1 MNRPILAYF
10 VSLTAL
16 ACAAGCR
23 PSSDGVVADTPAK
36 TEIAAAAIASSPPAT
51 TPQAYPKPPRDV
63 IRQRLTPLQFEVT
76 QEDATEPAFD
86 NAFWNNHAAGIYVD
100 IVTGEPLFSS
110 LDKFESG
117 TGWPSFTRPIENGH
131 IVEKTDSTMG
141 MTRTEV
147 RSASGDSH
155 LGHLFDDGPAPTGLR
170 YCTDSAALRFI
181 PVARLDAEGYG
192 AYKARFEGGSAV
204 SMPPPAATNN
214 ACVTP
219 PPGEHAGCSAT
230 LDTAIVAGDGRDAT
244 VLSREPG
251 ILQVDRGTTHGA
263 SALRVT
269 YDPKKITYA
278 HVLDAW
284 ARGPAASAKTAKALV
299 IAVTPEQRAAAD
311 AWKARPTATL
321 PATLD
326 IETGAPADF
335 TPSAK

>member
-16 ACAAGCR
+16 AFAAGCR
-23 PSSDGVVADTPAK
+23 PSSDGVVADAPAK
-36 TEIAAAAIASSPPAT
+36 METAAAALGSGPPAT
-51 TPQAYPKPPRDV
+51 TPQAYPKPSRDV
-63 IRQRLTPLQFEVT
+63 IRQKLTPLQFEVT
-76 QEDATEPAFD
+76 QKDATEPAFD
-86 NAFWNNHAAGIYVD
+86 NAYWNNHAAGIYVD

-117 TGWPSFTRPIENGH
+117 TGWPSFTRPIESGH
-131 IVEKTDSTMG
+131 IVSKTDSTFG
-141 MTRTEV
+141 MARTEV

-181 PVARLDAEGYG
+181 PEARLDAEGYG
-192 AYKARFEGGSAV
+192 AYKARFEGGSNA
-204 SMPPPAATNN
+204 STPPPAATNN

-219 PPGEHAGCSAT
+219 PPGENAGCSAT
-230 LDTAIVAGDGRDAT
+230 LETAIVAGDERDAAA
-244 VLSREPG
+244 LSREPG
-251 ILQVDRGTTHGA
+251 VLQVDRGTAHGA

-269 YDPKKITYA
+269 YDPKKISYA

-284 ARGPAASAKTAKALV
+284 ARSAGASGQAAKALV
-299 IAVTPEQRAAAD
+299 LAVTPEQRAAAD
-311 AWKARPTATL
+311 AWRAHPTTTS
-321 PATLD
+321 PAGID
-326 IETGAPADF
+326 VETGAAAEF